1 MTERARDSGTKRIG
15 ELLMELGL
23 ITPRQL
29 EHALERQRSTGKFLG
44 VVLLEMGVLTEQ
56 GLLQAISRQF
66 GIPHEPLDPARVD
79 WAVAKQ
85 FPSSVLSEGKGFP
98 IRADERSV
106 TVAITNPLDVWTLS
120 AMERAAG
127 ARPVR
132 PVLVLERELR
142 MVVQEYQRRMLR
154 TLQAHLDGETD
165 GQTQ

>member
-1 MTERARDSGTKRIG
+1 MTDRTQSQGAKRIG
-15 ELLMELGL
+15 ELLTEIGL

-29 EHALERQRSTGKFLG
+29 EQALERQRSTGQFLG
-44 VVLLEMGVLTEQ
+44 VILLKMGVLTEQ
-56 GLLQAISRQF
+56 GLLQAMSRQF
-66 GIPHEPLDPARVD
+66 GIPHEPLDPAHVD

-85 FPSSVLSEGKGFP
+85 FSPSVLNEGKGFP

-120 AMERAAG
+120 AVERSAG
-127 ARPVR
+127 VRTVR

-142 MVVQEYQRRMLR
+142 VVVREYRRQM
-154 TLQAHLDGETD
+154 LQALEARLNGETD